1 MPLASGP
8 SLRYETAHAERL
20 DRLASLQATD
30 PGVFVLAV
38 HSFVEGVIRERITLG
53 PGDPD
58 WFSALID
65 RYNEYCR
72 RKLGGPHPSLAV
84 LGLLRNAHEPTN
96 AVRHN
101 FAAMDVTR
109 AREATQHLR
118 RFCQVSGIDCPQEL
132 ARLERY
138 LLAWDERRPAGALH
152 EELEAIRRAL
162 GAIGASGSGLHER
175 IAELD
180 RAEREARHYRG
191 ELLVR
196 ERRIEEL
203 TRLAAAKDGKVD
215 GLRDE
220 RNKFKDEVRRLTS
233 ERDSLAASLREAE
246 ERAAKEGEARAYREA
261 LLQATTYTRTRSD
274 YERTIIR
281 LTPEQKAVLRQIRL
295 DTDFLV
301 KGAAGTG
308 KTLVLLEAIRKAKG
322 QGDQAE
328 LGLEELSGSIALL
341 TYTRALTKYDRY
353 LARLLTL
360 APLARQEFDL
370 DSGDR
375 IQTALSFLT
384 ERFHRLVPGA
394 TVELRLQDEDA
405 APFCPGF
412 MAPRE
417 FAAEADNFIWANLLT
432 EEEYV
437 DESFPRR
444 GMRKPLQARQR
455 EVVWLA
461 VEALEADRRGK
472 RRYSQNLAARD
483 LVLAS
488 RAGTSFQ
495 DVDHVFVD
503 ETQDLSA
510 AMLAAIKASSRR
522 SLILAGDGDQSIYQ
536 PFTSFERA
544 GIDIV
549 GHTRALHTNFRN
561 TVQLHD
567 YAERYR
573 ALGAAKG
580 SPIDA
585 ESQPEAFR
593 EGPEP
598 ELFEGRDIEELLD
611 LVAAHVGLYV
621 GTLGY
626 EPENLA
632 ILAPTNHDLDALAER
647 LDAAGYASSQVH
659 HDGFDFDERGK
670 VRLCTLH
677 SAKGLDFPVVFLWI
691 PKLHIVDGSWEPAA
705 EDRMNRNL
713 LYVGLTRAMDH
724 CAVFVKE
731 GLETEAVKDL
741 VEAKR

>member
-1 MPLASGP
+1 MPAASGP
-8 SLRYETAHAERL
+8 SLRYETTHAERL

-38 HSFVEGVIRERITLG
+38 HSFVEGVIRERITLE
-53 PGDPD
+53 PGDPE
-58 WFSALID
+58 WFSALVD
-65 RYNEYCR
+65 RYGTYCQK
-72 RKLGGPHPSLAV
+72 KLGGPHPSLAV

-138 LLAWDERRPAGALH
+138 LLAWDERKPAGALR
-152 EELEAIRRAL
+152 EELEAIRRSL

-180 RAEREARHYRG
+180 RAEREARHYRE

-203 TRLAAAKDGKVD
+203 TRLAADRDGKVD

-220 RNKFKDEVRRLTS
+220 RNKFKDEVRRLKA
-233 ERDSLAASLREAE
+233 ERDGLAASLREAE

-261 LLQATTYTRTRSD
+261 LLAATTYTRTRAD

-281 LTPEQKAVLRQIRL
+281 LSPEQKAVLRQIRL

-308 KTLVLLEAIRKAKG
+308 KTLVLLEAVRKAKG

-353 LARLLTL
+353 LARLL
-360 APLARQEFDL
+360 DL
-370 DSGDR
+370 DAGDR

-384 ERFHRLVPGA
+384 ERFHRLAPGA

-412 MAPRE
+412 MTPRE
-417 FAAEADNFIWANLLT
+417 FAAEADNFIWANLMT

-437 DESFPRR
+437 AESFPRR
-444 GMRKPLQARQR
+444 GMRKPLQPRQR

-461 VEALEADRRGK
+461 VEALEAELRGK
-472 RRYSQNLAARD
+472 RRSTQNLAARD
-483 LVLAS
+483 LVFAS
-488 RAGTSFQ
+488 RAGTSFE

-544 GIDIV
+544 GIDII

-580 SPIDA
+580 ASIDA
-585 ESQPEAFR
+585 GSQPEAFR

-598 ELFEGRDIEELLD
+598 ELFEGRDAGELLD
-611 LVAAHVGLYV
+611 LVASHVGLYI

-626 EPENLA
+626 DPDNIS

-647 LDAAGYASSQVH
+647 LEAAGYASSQVH
-659 HDGFDFDERGK
+659 HDGFDFDDRGK
-670 VRLCTLH
+670 LRLCTLH

-691 PKLHIVDGSWEPAA
+691 PKLHIADGSWESAA

-724 CAVFVKE
+724 CAVFVKK

-741 VEAKR
+741 FAAKG

>member
-1 MPLASGP
+1 MPSVP
-8 SLRYETAHAERL
+8 SQSLRYDTPHAERL

-38 HSFVEGVIRERITLG
+38 HSFVEGVIRERITLES
-53 PGDPD
+53 GDPD

-65 RYNEYCR
+65 RYNEYCQ

-84 LGLLRNAHEPTN
+84 LGLLRNSHEPTN

-109 AREATQHLR
+109 AREATQQLR
-118 RFCQVSGIDCPQEL
+118 RFCQVAGIDCPQEL
-132 ARLERY
+132 AKLERY
-138 LLAWDERRPAGALH
+138 LLAWDERKPAGALR

-162 GAIGASGSGLHER
+162 GAIGASGSSLHER

-196 ERRIEEL
+196 ERRIEDL
-203 TRLAAAKDGKVD
+203 TRLSAAKDGKVD
-215 GLRDE
+215 EVRDE
-220 RNKFKDEVRRLTS
+220 RNKFRDEARRLKA
-233 ERDSLAASLREAE
+233 ERDGLAASLREAE

-261 LLQATTYTRTRSD
+261 LLAATTYTRTRAD
-274 YERTIIR
+274 YEKTIIR
-281 LTPEQKAVLRQIRL
+281 LTPEQKTVLRQIRL

-328 LGLEELSGSIALL
+328 LGLGLEELSGSIALL

-353 LARLLTL
+353 LARLL
-360 APLARQEFDL
+360 DL

-394 TVELRLQDEDA
+394 TVELRLTDEDA

-412 MAPRE
+412 MNARE

-432 EEEYV
+432 GEEYV

-444 GMRKPLQARQR
+444 GMRKPLQSRQR

-461 VEALEADRRGK
+461 VEALEAELRAR
-472 RRYSQNLAARD
+472 RRYSQNLAARE
-483 LVLAS
+483 LVFAA
-488 RAGTSFQ
+488 RAGTSFR

-544 GIDIV
+544 GIDII

-580 SPIDA
+580 SSIDA

-598 ELFEGRDIEELLD
+598 ELFEGRDAQELLD
-611 LVAAHVGLYV
+611 LVAGHVGLYV
-621 GTLGY
+621 GVLGY
-626 EPENLA
+626 DPDNIA

-659 HDGFDFDERGK
+659 HAGFDFEERGK

-691 PKLHIVDGSWEPAA
+691 PKLHIVDGSWEPDA

-724 CAVFVKE
+724 CAVFVKA
-731 GLETEAVKDL
+731 GLETEAVRDL
-741 VEAKR
+741 LAARH

>member
-1 MPLASGP
+1 MSSAP
-8 SLRYETAHAERL
+8 SPSVRYETPHAERL

-38 HSFVEGVIRERITLG
+38 HSFVEGVIRERISLE

-65 RYNEYCR
+65 RYSECCR
-72 RKLGGPHPSLAV
+72 KKLGGPHPSLAV

-101 FAAMDVTR
+101 FAALDVTR
-109 AREATQHLR
+109 AREATQQLR
-118 RFCQVSGIDCPQEL
+118 RFCQVAGIDCPQEL
-132 ARLERY
+132 AKLERY
-138 LLAWDERRPAGALH
+138 LLAWDERKAAGALR

-162 GAIGASGSGLHER
+162 GAIGASGSSLHER

-180 RAEREARHYRG
+180 RAEREARHYRE
-191 ELLVR
+191 ELRAR
-196 ERRIEEL
+196 ERAIEEL
-203 TRLAAAKDGKVD
+203 TRRAADKDGKVD
-215 GLRDE
+215 GLRNE
-220 RNKFKDEVRRLTS
+220 RNRFKEEARRLRA
-233 ERDSLAASLREAE
+233 ERDDLAAGLREAE
-246 ERAAKEGEARAYREA
+246 ERAAREGEARAYREA
-261 LLQATTYTRTRSD
+261 LLAATTYTRTRAD
-274 YERTIIR
+274 YEKTIIR
-281 LTPEQKAVLRQIRL
+281 LTPEQKTILRQIRL

-322 QGDQAE
+322 RGDQVE

-353 LARLLTL
+353 LARLL
-360 APLARQEFDL
+360 DL
-370 DSGDR
+370 DAGDR

-384 ERFHRLVPGA
+384 ERFHRLAPGA
-394 TVELRLQDEDA
+394 AVELRLQDEDA

-412 MAPRE
+412 MSPRE

-472 RRYSQNLAARD
+472 RRYTQNLAARD
-483 LVLAS
+483 LVFAS
-488 RAGTSFQ
+488 RAGASFQ

-510 AMLAAIKASSRR
+510 AMLAAIKASTRR
-522 SLILAGDGDQSIYQ
+522 SLVLAGDGDQSIYQ

-544 GIDIV
+544 DIDIK
-549 GHTRALHTNFRN
+549 GHTRVLHTNFRN

-573 ALGAAKG
+573 ALGASRG

-598 ELFEGRDIEELLD
+598 ELFEGRDAQELLD
-611 LVAAHVGLYV
+611 LVTGHVGLYV

-626 EPENLA
+626 DPDNIA
-632 ILAPTNHDLDALAER
+632 ILAPTNHDLDVLAER
-647 LDAAGYASSQVH
+647 LDAAGYASSQIH

-691 PKLHIVDGSWEPAA
+691 PKLHIVDDSWEAAA

-724 CAVFVKE
+724 CAVFVKA

-741 VEAKR
+741 LAAKG